1 MQTRL
6 VQVQTRIDEL
16 EALAEEVAALAAQ
29 LKDHEKV
36 QPELSIKGQRWYR
49 GAREILAQANS
60 TAIAEFE
67 HCYDTSNVKPRAGT
81 PFPRQALQISNV
93 YLYRHE
99 YLVGAESVVW

>member
-1 MQTRL
+1 MQTEL

-81 PFPRQALQISNV
+81 PFPRRSFADIEQYISIGTNTSW
-93 YLYRHE
+93 
-99 YLVGAESVVW
+99 AQT